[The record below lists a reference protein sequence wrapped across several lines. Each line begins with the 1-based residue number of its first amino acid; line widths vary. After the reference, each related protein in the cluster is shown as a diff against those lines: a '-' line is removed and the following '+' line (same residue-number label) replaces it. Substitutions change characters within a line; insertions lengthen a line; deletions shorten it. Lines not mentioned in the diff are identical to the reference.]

1 VLINGVAAA
10 VAWLLLVGLLAGCNP
25 DRLDSGGDCSI
36 RIGFQ
41 GTVYRS
47 HNELNQ
53 AAPPGEPLGKGDL
66 LDCDGGTI
74 GHESVLA
81 VKGVDPKVA
90 VLVRAR
96 GHGIYVAEGVPRA
109 AWPAPLRPR

>member
-1 VLINGVAAA
+1 VLIKGVAAA
-10 VAWLLLVGLLAGCNP
+10 AAWLLPVGLLGGCNS
-25 DRLDSGGDCSI
+25 DGLGAGGDCSI

-53 AAPPGEPLGKGDL
+53 AAPAGRPLGNGDL

-74 GHESVLA
+74 GHERVLA

-90 VLVRAR
+90 VVVKAR
-96 GHGIYVAEGVPRA
+96 GHGIYVAEGVPRS
-109 AWPAPLRPR
+109 AWPAPLRRR